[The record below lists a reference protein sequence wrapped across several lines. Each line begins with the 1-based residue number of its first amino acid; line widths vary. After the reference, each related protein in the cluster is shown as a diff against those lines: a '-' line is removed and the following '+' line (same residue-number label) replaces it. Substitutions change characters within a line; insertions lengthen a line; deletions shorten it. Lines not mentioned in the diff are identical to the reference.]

1 MKITVGIPAYNEE
14 KNIAKIIV
22 KLKKIA
28 DKIIVCND
36 GSTDLT
42 SEIAENL
49 GAIVINHTKNRGY
62 GSGIKS
68 ILEKSKEIGSE
79 VLVTFDGDGQHRV
92 EDIKKIIEPI
102 EKNEIDLVIGSRFLN
117 EEQEVPQYRKLG
129 IKLITKITNA
139 NLKEKITDSQSGF
152 RAYSKEVISKLK
164 TSDMGMGVST
174 EILIKASSLN
184 FKIAEVP
191 IIILYDGNTS
201 THNPVSHGTSVLLST
216 IKYISIEH
224 PLKFYGIPSLIFF
237 VIGLTFTFLSIQYYT
252 EIGRLNTN
260 LTLVGAGTILIGVI
274 LIITTILLYS
284 LVSVVREG
292 KTR

>member
-49 GAIVINHTKNRGY
+49 GVIVINHTKNRGY

-68 ILEKSKEIGSE
+68 IFDKSKEIGSE
-79 VLVTFDGDGQHRV
+79 LLVTFDGDGQHRV

-184 FKIAEVP
+184 FKIGEVP
-191 IIILYDGNTS
+191 ITILYDGDTS

-260 LTLVGAGTILIGVI
+260 LTLIGAGTILISVI